1 MKTRRN
7 TSFRISNNRV
17 GEFIIRSGSK
27 NTLDWRTAIWFFFIF
42 VLMEKYYSTNCPINT
57 TTIIKTII
65 VAMLFIIAAIIVF
78 ASGGYWLGISI
89 ILLLLVIMVVT
100 YFCIPRKII
109 VTDTDIVLY
118 NHGFKRKIPKCD
130 ILKAR
135 SVTAKDRNGL
145 WRKFAVEGVWGYCG
159 IYASKI
165 HKNLY
170 IYASQNKNW
179 ILIETERKNYIVSPE
194 NLDIIDV
201 INK

>member
-1 MKTRRN
+1 
-7 TSFRISNNRV
+7 
-17 GEFIIRSGSK
+17 
-27 NTLDWRTAIWFFFIF
+27 
-42 VLMEKYYSTNCPINT
+42 MEKYYSTNCPINT

-118 NHGFKRKIPKCD
+118 NHGFKRKLPKCD

>member
-1 MKTRRN
+1 
-7 TSFRISNNRV
+7 
-17 GEFIIRSGSK
+17 
-27 NTLDWRTAIWFFFIF
+27 
-42 VLMEKYYSTNCPINT
+42 MEKYYSTNCPINT

-135 SVTAKDRNGL
+135 SVTAQDRNGL

-159 IYASKI
+159 IYASKYTRTFI
-165 HKNLY
+165 SMLLK
-170 IYASQNKNW
+170 IR
-179 ILIETERKNYIVSPE
+179 TGF
-194 NLDIIDV
+194 
-201 INK
+201 

>member
-1 MKTRRN
+1 
-7 TSFRISNNRV
+7 
-17 GEFIIRSGSK
+17 
-27 NTLDWRTAIWFFFIF
+27 
-42 VLMEKYYSTNCPINT
+42 MEKYYSTNCPINT

-89 ILLLLVIMVVT
+89 ILLLLVVMVVT

-118 NHGFKRKIPKCD
+118 NHGFKRRIPKCD

-170 IYASQNKNW
+170 IYASQSKNW

-201 INK
+201 INKWYYLQFSGYWSTFMGTIHLCK

>member
-1 MKTRRN
+1 
-7 TSFRISNNRV
+7 
-17 GEFIIRSGSK
+17 
-27 NTLDWRTAIWFFFIF
+27 
-42 VLMEKYYSTNCPINT
+42 MEKYYSTNCPINT

-145 WRKFAVEGVWGYCG
+145 WRKFAVKVFGG
-159 IYASKI
+159 IVVFMLQKYTRTFISMLLKI
-165 HKNLY
+165 R
-170 IYASQNKNW
+170 
-179 ILIETERKNYIVSPE
+179 TGF
-194 NLDIIDV
+194 
-201 INK
+201 

>member
-1 MKTRRN
+1 
-7 TSFRISNNRV
+7 
-17 GEFIIRSGSK
+17 
-27 NTLDWRTAIWFFFIF
+27 
-42 VLMEKYYSTNCPINT
+42 MEKYYSTNCPINT

-135 SVTAKDRNGL
+135 SVTARIEM
-145 WRKFAVEGVWGYCG
+145 VCGVSLQLKVFGG
-159 IYASKI
+159 IVVFMLQKYTRTFISMLLKI
-165 HKNLY
+165 R
-170 IYASQNKNW
+170 
-179 ILIETERKNYIVSPE
+179 TGF
-194 NLDIIDV
+194 
-201 INK
+201 

>member
-7 TSFRISNNRV
+7 TSFRISNNWV

-27 NTLDWRTAIWFFFIF
+27 NTLDWRTDIWFFFIF

-100 YFCIPRKII
+100 YFVFLGKLLWPIRILCFIIMDLKEKFPSAIYWKQEASLHRTEMVCGVSLQLKVFGGIVVFMLQKYTRTFISMLLKIRTGFWLKLKERIILYHRKI
-109 VTDTDIVLY
+109 
-118 NHGFKRKIPKCD
+118 
-130 ILKAR
+130 
-135 SVTAKDRNGL
+135 
-145 WRKFAVEGVWGYCG
+145 
-159 IYASKI
+159 
-165 HKNLY
+165 
-170 IYASQNKNW
+170 W
-179 ILIETERKNYIVSPE
+179 I
-194 NLDIIDV
+194 
-201 INK
+201 

>member
-7 TSFRISNNRV
+7 TSFRISNNWV

-27 NTLDWRTAIWFFFIF
+27 NTLDWRTDIWFFFIF

-118 NHGFKRKIPKCD
+118 NHGFKRKIPKYWKQEASLQRTEMVCGVSLQLKVFGGIVVFMLQKYTRTFISMLLKIRTGFWLKLKERI
-130 ILKAR
+130 ILYH
-135 SVTAKDRNGL
+135 
-145 WRKFAVEGVWGYCG
+145 RK
-159 IYASKI
+159 I
-165 HKNLY
+165 
-170 IYASQNKNW
+170 W
-179 ILIETERKNYIVSPE
+179 I
-194 NLDIIDV
+194 
-201 INK
+201 

>member
-7 TSFRISNNRV
+7 TSFRISNNLSGRV
-17 GEFIIRSGSK
+17 YNSVRFKKYFRLK
-27 NTLDWRTAIWFFFIF
+27 NRYLIFFIF

>member
-1 MKTRRN
+1 
-7 TSFRISNNRV
+7 
-17 GEFIIRSGSK
+17 
-27 NTLDWRTAIWFFFIF
+27 
-42 VLMEKYYSTNCPINT
+42 MEKYYSTNSPINT
-57 TTIIKTII
+57 TTIITTII
-65 VAMLFIIAAIIVF
+65 VAMLFIIAAAIVF
-78 ASGGYWLGISI
+78 ASGGYQLGISI
-89 ILLLLVIMVVT
+89 ILLLLVVMVVT

-118 NHGFKRKIPKCD
+118 NHGFKRRIPKCD

-170 IYASQNKNW
+170 IYASQSKNW
-179 ILIETERKNYIVSPE
+179 ILIETER
-194 NLDIIDV
+194 IILYHRK
-201 INK
+201 IWI

>member
-1 MKTRRN
+1 
-7 TSFRISNNRV
+7 
-17 GEFIIRSGSK
+17 
-27 NTLDWRTAIWFFFIF
+27 
-42 VLMEKYYSTNCPINT
+42 MEKYYSTNCPINT

-135 SVTAKDRNGL
+135 SVTAKDRN
-145 WRKFAVEGVWGYCG
+145 RSE
-159 IYASKI
+159 
-165 HKNLY
+165 
-170 IYASQNKNW
+170 
-179 ILIETERKNYIVSPE
+179 ERRVGKECRSRWSPYH
-194 NLDIIDV
+194 
-201 INK
+201 